1 MLNIIKGSFGTGK
14 SHLVT
19 ERILD
24 DLKNGKKVMLIVPE
38 QQALDAEGMLNDA
51 AILSKTPTW
60 ELEVLNFTRL
70 ANRVFRQLG
79 GLCYNYI
86 GKGARHIIMWRALS
100 AVAPSLSV
108 YRDVTRNDKNTISM
122 MLSASDELTRCSVS
136 SKMLLEAADQL
147 RIDDN
152 MPSLASKI
160 SDLALIISMYRSL
173 LHEQYDDPADD
184 LPRLNE
190 LLYDNNFFSGYNVYF
205 DSFTDFTAAQL
216 SIVYHILRQADSV
229 TCTLNL
235 PAHLSDYDSMYKTQL
250 DTERKLVRFSNENNI
265 AVNFEPIT
273 KAKRFANSEIELLSE
288 KLWDFGSGASISDD
302 IPSTISVVECKDVFE
317 EAEACALEITK
328 NIRNGGR
335 YYENLVV
342 VRDTSK
348 YIGVIDAVFERHG
361 IPFFIAQHCDLSQN
375 PAIKLILSALNVIS
389 SNWRHSDVIT
399 YIKTGLTG
407 IEENECDIL
416 EDYAATWQISGSRWY
431 DGHEWEMNPDG
442 YSDTF
447 TKRGELIL
455 KVVNDAKIRL
465 SEPLIRL
472 GEKFS
477 GYITVRDATIAIFD
491 YITDV
496 KLKEYLLSNNENGV
510 QIWNLILDVL
520 DELVTVSGEEL
531 VTADTYKDLLRVMF
545 DESDIGRIP
554 TSIDQVNIASAMT
567 VRAKKCKHV
576 YLLGVCDGEFPMSV
590 SDDGVFNDSEKVALE
605 GVGIFLS
612 SKTDTRASDELY
624 YFSRALCSPS
634 HSATLIYHTSD
645 ISGKASKPSVAI
657 ERVRTLFPA
666 INVKRFDDTDILQ
679 KIYTPEGSFEFC
691 ASERDTVYGKA
702 LSDVYK
708 SMPEYR
714 ERIDSLARPFSD
726 PKNTIS
732 PENANLLFGGDISL
746 TQTRLESFANCEFS
760 YYCKYI
766 LKLQEQKKAEFSQ
779 LDIGNFT
786 HRVLENFMRAVQ
798 TSEGIR
804 LDLSDEEAEK
814 LADDIINEYIDR
826 IIGYSEKKTSRILQL
841 FRRLRRTTLL
851 LIKNLRNEFSQ
862 SDFIPS
868 FFELPITYSKDE
880 GVRPLRIPLY
890 DGTDAYVYGK
900 VDRVDLYKKNGKV
913 YVRVVD
919 YKTGEKSFSL
929 SDIELGLNMQM
940 LLYLFAICQNP
951 PKRLLDDAECTIN
964 DVLPAGVLYMS
975 VKAPNITSNSY
986 IDGESAVSSAE
997 KSLSR
1002 DGILIDDIDV
1012 LRAMEKD
1019 LAGKY
1024 IPVSLK
1030 KDGSFGAYSK
1040 VESLE
1045 GFGNILSQ
1053 IENTVKRLS
1062 SELKSGSANAVP
1074 LKQGK
1079 DSPCNYCQSKAICRR
1094 ALK

>member
-1 MLNIIKGSFGTGK
+1 MLNIVKGSFGTGK
-14 SHLVT
+14 SHLIT
-19 ERILD
+19 ERVLD

-51 AILSKTPTW
+51 AILSKVPTW

-86 GKGARHIIMWRALS
+86 GKGARHLIMWRALS
-100 AVAPSLSV
+100 AVSPSLSV
-108 YRDVTRNDKNTISM
+108 YRDVSRNDKNTISM
-122 MLSASDELTRCSVS
+122 MLSVSDELTRCSAS
-136 SKMLLEAADQL
+136 PKMLIEAADQL
-147 RIDDN
+147 RIEDS
-152 MPSLASKI
+152 MPALANKI
-160 SDLALIISMYRSL
+160 SDLALIVSMYRSL

-205 DSFTDFTAAQL
+205 DSFTDFTASQL
-216 SIVYHILRQADSV
+216 SIVYHILRQAENV

-235 PAHLSDYDSMYKTQL
+235 PAHLSDHDSMYKTQIE
-250 DTERKLVRFSNENNI
+250 TERKLVRFANENNI
-265 AVNFEPIT
+265 SINIETLT
-273 KAKRFANSEIELLSE
+273 KAFRFENAEIELLSD
-288 KLWDFGSGASISDD
+288 KIWDFGSDNAISNDV
-302 IPSTISVVECKDVFE
+302 PSTISVIECKDVFE
-317 EAEACALEITK
+317 EAEACAIEITK
-328 NIRNGGR
+328 NIRSGGR

-348 YIGVIDAVFERHG
+348 YLGVIDAVFERHS
-361 IPFFIAQHCDLSQN
+361 IPYFISQHSDLSQN
-375 PAIKLILSALNVIS
+375 PAIKLILSALGIIS
-389 SNWRHSDVIT
+389 TNWRHDDVIT

-407 IEENECDIL
+407 IDENECDIL

-447 TKRGELIL
+447 TKRGEFIL
-455 KVVNDAKIRL
+455 SVVNDAKIRL
-465 SEPLIRL
+465 CEPLVKL

-477 GYITVRDATIAIFD
+477 GYITVRDASIAIFD

-496 KLKEYLLSNNENGV
+496 NLKEYLSTSIENGV
-510 QIWNLILDVL
+510 QIWNLILDVI
-520 DELVTVSGEEL
+520 DELVNVSGDEL
-531 VTADTYKDLLRVMF
+531 VTADTYKDLLTVMF

-567 VRAKKCKHV
+567 VRAKRCKNV

-590 SDDGVFNDSEKVALE
+590 SDDGVFNDTEKVALE

-612 SKTDTRASDELY
+612 SKTDTRASDELF

-645 ISGKASKPSVAI
+645 ISGRSSKPSVAI

-666 INVKRFDDTDILQ
+666 ISVKKFDNTDLLQ
-679 KIYTPEGSFEFC
+679 KIYTPEASFEFC
-691 ASERDTVYGKA
+691 ASEKETVYGKA
-702 LSDVYK
+702 LTDIYK

-714 ERIDSLARPFSD
+714 ERVDSLSRPFAD

-732 PENANLLFGGDISL
+732 PENANIIFGGDISL
-746 TQTRLESFANCEFS
+746 TQTRLESLANCEFS

-766 LKLQEQKKAEFSQ
+766 LKLQEQKKAEFCQ

-786 HRVLENFMRAVQ
+786 HRVLENFMRAIQ
-798 TSEGIR
+798 TSDGIR
-804 LDLSDEEAEK
+804 LDLSDDEIER

-826 IIGYSEKKTSRILQL
+826 IIGYSEKKTNRILQL

-851 LIKNLRNEFSQ
+851 LIKNLKNEFSQ
-862 SDFIPS
+862 SDFVPS
-868 FFELPITYSKDE
+868 FFELPITYGKDE
-880 GVRPLRIPLY
+880 GVQPLRIPLY

-940 LLYLFAICQNP
+940 LLYLFAICKNP
-951 PKRLLDDAECTIN
+951 PKKILDNTGCTAN

-986 IDGESAVSSAE
+986 IDSESAAESAE

-1002 DGILIDDIDV
+1002 DGILIDDVEI

-1062 SELKSGSANAVP
+1062 AELKSGSANAVP
-1074 LKQGK
+1074 LKRGK
-1079 DSPCNYCQSKAICRR
+1079 DSPCKYCKSKAICRR
-1094 ALK
+1094 AVK

>member
-1 MLNIIKGSFGTGK
+1 MNLD
-14 SHLVT
+14 VD
-19 ERILD
+19 RI
-24 DLKNGKKVMLIVPE
+24 
-38 QQALDAEGMLNDA
+38 DAE
-51 AILSKTPTW
+51 
-60 ELEVLNFTRL
+60 E
-70 ANRVFRQLG
+70 
-79 GLCYNYI
+79 
-86 GKGARHIIMWRALS
+86 
-100 AVAPSLSV
+100 
-108 YRDVTRNDKNTISM
+108 
-122 MLSASDELTRCSVS
+122 
-136 SKMLLEAADQL
+136 LLE
-147 RIDDN
+147 
-152 MPSLASKI
+152 
-160 SDLALIISMYRSL
+160 
-173 LHEQYDDPADD
+173 
-184 LPRLNE
+184 
-190 LLYDNNFFSGYNVYF
+190 
-205 DSFTDFTAAQL
+205 
-216 SIVYHILRQADSV
+216 
-229 TCTLNL
+229 
-235 PAHLSDYDSMYKTQL
+235 
-250 DTERKLVRFSNENNI
+250 
-265 AVNFEPIT
+265 
-273 KAKRFANSEIELLSE
+273 KA
-288 KLWDFGSGASISDD
+288 
-302 IPSTISVVECKDVFE
+302 TISVIECKDVFE
-317 EAEACALEITK
+317 ETEACAIEITK
-328 NIRNGGR
+328 NIRSGGR

-348 YIGVIDAVFERHG
+348 YLGVIDAVFERHS
-361 IPFFIAQHCDLSQN
+361 IPYFISQHSDLSQN
-375 PAIKLILSALNVIS
+375 PAIKLILSALGIIS
-389 SNWRHSDVIT
+389 TNWRHGDVIT

-407 IEENECDIL
+407 IDENECDIL

-447 TKRGELIL
+447 TKRGEFIL
-455 KVVNDAKIRL
+455 SVVNDAKIRL
-465 SEPLIRL
+465 CEPLVKL

-477 GYITVRDATIAIFD
+477 GYITVRDASIAIFD

-496 KLKEYLLSNNENGV
+496 NLKEYLSTSIENGV
-510 QIWNLILDVL
+510 QIWNLILDVI
-520 DELVTVSGEEL
+520 DGLVNVSGDEL
-531 VTADTYKDLLRVMF
+531 VTADTYKDLLTVMF

-567 VRAKKCKHV
+567 VRAKRCKNV

-590 SDDGVFNDSEKVALE
+590 ADDGVFNDTEKVALE

-612 SKTDTRASDELY
+612 SKTDTQASDELF

-645 ISGKASKPSVAI
+645 ISGRSSKPSVAI

-666 INVKRFDDTDILQ
+666 IAVKKFDNTDLLQ
-679 KIYTPEGSFEFC
+679 KIYTPEASFEFC
-691 ASERDTVYGKA
+691 ASEKETVYGKA
-702 LSDVYK
+702 LTDIYK

-714 ERIDSLARPFSD
+714 ERVDSLSRPFAD

-732 PENANLLFGGDISL
+732 PENANILFGGDISL
-746 TQTRLESFANCEFS
+746 TQTRLESLANCEFS

-766 LKLQEQKKAEFSQ
+766 LKLQEQKKAEFCQ

-786 HRVLENFMRAVQ
+786 HRVLENFMRAIQ
-798 TSEGIR
+798 TSDGIR
-804 LDLSDEEAEK
+804 LDLSDDEIER

-826 IIGYSEKKTSRILQL
+826 IIGYSEKKTNRILQL

-851 LIKNLRNEFSQ
+851 LIKNLKNEFSQ
-862 SDFIPS
+862 SDFVPS
-868 FFELPITYSKDE
+868 FFELPITYGKDE
-880 GVRPLRIPLY
+880 GVQPLRIPLY

-940 LLYLFAICQNP
+940 LLYLFAICKNP
-951 PKRLLDDAECTIN
+951 PKKILDNTVCTAN

-986 IDGESAVSSAE
+986 IDSESAAESAE

-1002 DGILIDDIDV
+1002 DGILIDDVEI

-1030 KDGSFGAYSK
+1030 KDGSFGAHSK

-1062 SELKSGSANAVP
+1062 AELKSGSANAVP
-1074 LKQGK
+1074 LKRGK
-1079 DSPCNYCQSKAICRR
+1079 DSPCKYCKSKAICRR
-1094 ALK
+1094 AVK